1 LTKTKEKIMQNLI
14 WIYILCI
21 VATYGGGTYDYPQT
35 DFATGGN
42 GTVVFST
49 PCVNGSSTI
58 TLYDIFIYGNNGPAT
73 VIIQIQDQTKKIL
86 FFQIVLFQK
95 LHFQLMV
102 EENVK
107 QLQ

>member
-42 GTVVFST
+42 GSVVFST

-73 VIIQIQDQTKKIL
+73 VIIQIQDQTKKK
-86 FFQIVLFQK
+86 FCFSK
-95 LHFQLMV
+95 LYYFKNFIFSLWWR
-102 EENVK
+102 K
-107 QLQ
+107 I